1 VTILFL
7 YFVGQTIYYSYITI
21 VYGQVCLIFFT
32 FFFAFIIDQAKSFVV
47 LSLVYIVVVR
57 RFGFLKENEK
67 EWINKEI
74 SSEHKEVIIPKI

>member
-1 VTILFL
+1 MTILFL

-57 RFGFLKENEK
+57 RFGFLKKMKKNGLTRK
-67 EWINKEI
+67 
-74 SSEHKEVIIPKI
+74 